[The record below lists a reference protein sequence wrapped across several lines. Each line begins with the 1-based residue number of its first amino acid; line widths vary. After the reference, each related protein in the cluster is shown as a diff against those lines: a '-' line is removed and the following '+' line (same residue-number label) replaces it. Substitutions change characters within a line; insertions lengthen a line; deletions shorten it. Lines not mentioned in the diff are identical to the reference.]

1 MADKA
6 MGMLVD
12 YDYCTGC
19 HSCEVSCK
27 ERFDMAEDEWGIKL
41 ADNGPWRYSE
51 TDWEWNHVPIPTEEC
66 DLCADRLAAGKKA
79 LCEQHCQALVITVG
93 PLDELAKKM
102 TKKKMV
108 LFNHT
113 NDEPRKKAIY

>member
-27 ERFDMAEDEWGIKL
+27 ERFDMAED
-41 ADNGPWRYSE
+41 
-51 TDWEWNHVPIPTEEC
+51 DWEWNHVPIPTEEC

>member
-6 MGMLVD
+6 LGMLVD

-66 DLCADRLAAGKKA
+66 DLCADRLAAGRRPCA
-79 LCEQHCQALVITVG
+79 SSTARRSSSRWGRSTSW
-93 PLDELAKKM
+93 
-102 TKKKMV
+102 
-108 LFNHT
+108 
-113 NDEPRKKAIY
+113 PRR

>member
-6 MGMLVD
+6 LGMLVD

-41 ADNGPWRYSE
+41 ADNDPWRYSE

>member
-1 MADKA
+1 M
-6 MGMLVD
+6 
-12 YDYCTGC
+12 
-19 HSCEVSCK
+19 
-27 ERFDMAEDEWGIKL
+27 
-41 ADNGPWRYSE
+41 
-51 TDWEWNHVPIPTEEC
+51 
-66 DLCADRLAAGKKA
+66 
-79 LCEQHCQALVITVG
+79 CEQHCQALVITVG

>member
-41 ADNGPWRYSE
+41 ADNGHGVTAR
-51 TDWEWNHVPIPTEEC
+51 PTGNGTTC
-66 DLCADRLAAGKKA
+66 PSPPRNATCAPTGLPPGKKA